1 MASAAAAFELTTS
14 VSNLRH
20 LRASDLG
27 AYDAVYLGNIYC
39 RLYEG
44 NLLERP
50 AELREAIRVTR
61 DQGRQAYL
69 TTYGAPR
76 NEGLRVV
83 RRALEVAATEGVA
96 GVEVH
101 SVGLLKLIHDE
112 FPRLQVHVGNFA
124 NVYTDVGADVLKAF
138 GATRITPHYELTL
151 NEIDQIAR
159 SCGLPLEL
167 LVHGKMP
174 IGVSEF
180 CILLE
185 YEAKWGVRCPDL
197 CQQEVFLRKQGWG
210 LKSVGKG
217 VLSGH
222 DVCML
227 EHLPRLRAGGY
238 RHFRIEAVSESPA
251 YRAAIGAV
259 YREALTRAM
268 AGDDRTEARWW
279 QAIRDHAR
287 LGLCNG
293 FYFGQSG
300 MDYLPAHD
308 NRTMEALP

>member
-1 MASAAAAFELTTS
+1 MAPAAAPFELTTS

-50 AELREAIRVTR
+50 AELRDAFRVAR

-69 TTYGAPR
+69 TTYAAPR
-76 NEGLRVV
+76 NDSLGVV
-83 RRALEVAATEGVA
+83 RRALEVAAGEGAA

-101 SVGLLKLIHDE
+101 SVGLLKLAHDE
-112 FPRLQVHVGNFA
+112 FPGLPIQVGNFA
-124 NVYTDVGADVLKAF
+124 NVYTDLGAEVLKAF
-138 GATRITPHYELTL
+138 GATRITPSYELTL
-151 NEIDQIAR
+151 DEIDEIAR

-167 LVHGKMP
+167 LLHGKMP
-174 IGVSEF
+174 LGASEF

-185 YEAKWGVRCPDL
+185 HEAKWGVCCPDL
-197 CQQEVFLRKQGWG
+197 CQQEVFLRKEGWG

-217 VLSGH
+217 VLSGR

-227 EHLPRLRAGGY
+227 EHLPRLLAGGH

-268 AGDDRTEARWW
+268 AGDGRPEARWW
-279 QAIRDHAR
+279 QVIRDHAR

-293 FYFGQSG
+293 FYFGRSG
-300 MDYLPAHD
+300 MDYVAAHD
-308 NRTMEALP
+308 DQARRALP

>member
-1 MASAAAAFELTTS
+1 MARGAGPFELTTS

-20 LRASDLG
+20 LRASDLS

-50 AELREAIRVTR
+50 AELKEAIRVVR

-76 NEGLRVV
+76 NDALRVV
-83 RRALEVAATEGVA
+83 RVALEVASSEGAT

-101 SVGLLKLIHDE
+101 SVGLLKLVHDQ
-112 FPRLQVHVGNFA
+112 FPSLAIHVGNFA
-124 NVYTDVGADVLKAF
+124 NVYTDVGAAVLKAH

-151 NEIDQIAR
+151 DEIEQIALD
-159 SCGLPLEL
+159 CGLPLEL
-167 LVHGKMP
+167 LIHGKMP
-174 IGVSEF
+174 LGVSEF

-185 YEAKWGVRCPDL
+185 YEAKWGVSCPDL
-197 CQQEVFLRKQGWG
+197 CQQEVFLRQEAWG
-210 LKSVGKG
+210 LKSIGKG
-217 VLSGH
+217 VLSGR

-227 EHLPRLRAGGY
+227 EHLPRLLASGH

-259 YREALTRAM
+259 YREALTHAM
-268 AGDDRTEARWW
+268 AGPERLEARWW
-279 QAIRDHAR
+279 QAIRGHAR

-293 FYFGQSG
+293 FYFGRSG
-300 MDYLPAHD
+300 MDYVAAHD
-308 NRTMEALP
+308 NHA